1 MFKNFA
7 ILNICHIFV
16 QEFKTCNTMNTRKTT
31 KPTQTKKFTNTIC
44 EYRLKIK
51 HRSETTNLFVS
62 VIEYKPQN

>member
-16 QEFKTCNTMNTRKTT
+16 HKLKTCNTMNTIKTT
-31 KPTQTKKFTNTIC
+31 RQTAKIKFTNAKSENDLI
-44 EYRLKIK
+44 IK

-62 VIEYKPQN
+62 LIEYKPQN

>member
-1 MFKNFA
+1 
-7 ILNICHIFV
+7 
-16 QEFKTCNTMNTRKTT
+16 MNDIRTIKET
-31 KPTQTKKFTNTIC
+31 FTNMIC

>member
-1 MFKNFA
+1 
-7 ILNICHIFV
+7 
-16 QEFKTCNTMNTRKTT
+16 MNTIKTT
-31 KPTQTKKFTNTIC
+31 RQTAKIKFTNMIC